1 MLRRVLM
8 RRAYNAGRY
17 ETAREHARRLLLIP
31 KERELARSV
40 MVRSYWN
47 EQAFQA
53 LIDVASEW
61 EDELATSYCALA
73 QDRLSATTSGK
84 TLTPMKQNRLERLR
98 SEQPEPEHAMEWNST
113 DMPANFSQ
121 EGERLWFR
129 YPQGYVYWDMP
140 KGFNLSSTHDALLWL
155 AAETL
160 LYPWEPST
168 RAPFPSTRAR
178 GQRASLS
185 FSAGTDSTAA
195 ALVMPDD
202 TLLGYHRRSFESMLD
217 HRNAERL
224 IGYLNGSGERDVL
237 QIESNHEL
245 IRTHHDKPVGF
256 SCDFAC
262 AVHLI
267 LLADHYNLGAIGFG
281 MPIDNTFLWKGRKF
295 RAFEETHYFT
305 YWTKRF
311 HEAGLD
317 LLFPISSISEAGA
330 LMIVKQSAWADHLN
344 SCMRGDG
351 TKGCGRCWKCFHK
364 NGPLGRP
371 FDIKAH
377 EIQTY
382 LNKRPMPTAT
392 HAIWALQTM
401 DHEDELPD
409 MAHLFEQDFSW
420 WAEVYPPGFDLLPER
435 WRESIET
442 AVRGILPT
450 MPEPYALHDVNHFDE
465 D

>member
-1 MLRRVLM
+1 MFRRVLM

-17 ETAREHARRLLLIP
+17 EQARRHARLLLGKQ
-31 KERELARSV
+31 KEAELARSV
-40 MVRSYWN
+40 IVRSYWN
-47 EQAFQA
+47 EHAYDA
-53 LIDVASEW
+53 LIQVGSEW
-61 EDELATSYCALA
+61 EDNVSKSYVALA
-73 QDRLSATTSGK
+73 REHRMSSSSGK
-84 TLTPMKQNRLERLR
+84 MLTPMKKSRLERLR
-98 SEQPEPEHAMEWNST
+98 GAQPGPQLRVKWNPDNIPS
-113 DMPANFSQ
+113 NFFQ
-121 EGERLWFR
+121 EGHRLWFR

-140 KGFNLSSTHDALLWL
+140 VSFVLSSTHPSLLSL

-160 LYPWEPST
+160 LYPWESAT
-168 RAPFPSTRAR
+168 RAPFSSTRAM
-178 GQRASLS
+178 GEQASLS

-202 TLLGYHRRSFESMLD
+202 TLLGYHRRSFDSMLD

-224 IGYLNGSGERDVL
+224 IGYLNDSGEREVL

-245 IRTHHDKPVGF
+245 IRTHHEKPVGF
-256 SCDFAC
+256 SSDFAC

-281 MPIDNTFLWKGRKF
+281 MPIDNTYLWKGRKF
-295 RAFEETHYFT
+295 RKFEETQYYT

-311 HEAGLD
+311 AQAGLD

-330 LMIVKQSAWADHLN
+330 LMVVKASPWLEHLN

-351 TKGCGRCWKCFHK
+351 VKGCGRCWKCFHK

-392 HAIWALQTM
+392 HALWALQTM
-401 DHEDELPD
+401 GHQDELPD
-409 MAHLFEQDFSW
+409 MAHLFEKDFSW
-420 WAEVYPPGFDLLPER
+420 WAKVYPPGFDLLPER
-435 WRESIET
+435 WRDSIEAT
-442 AVRGILPT
+442 IRAALPV

-465 D
+465 